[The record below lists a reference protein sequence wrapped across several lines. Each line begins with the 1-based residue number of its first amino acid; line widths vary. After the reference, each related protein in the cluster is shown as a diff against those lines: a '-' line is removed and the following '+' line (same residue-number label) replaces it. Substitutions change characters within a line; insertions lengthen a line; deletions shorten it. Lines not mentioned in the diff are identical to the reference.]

1 MLSQVNV
8 FIIIWLGGYYLSLNH
23 IINMKNLKTN
33 VEKQN
38 FDFEELCKRFDAYIK
53 DPRSSNLTPEELERF
68 SKELDRKML
77 EISIQRV
84 SECILNW
91 RFSTRSTKKYIR
103 LMARH
108 KWIVVRRTKRRRF
121 NWNRE
126 LVTPE
131 EIDAFKT
138 ILDMEWIDVSNDV
151 FEELFE

>member
-1 MLSQVNV
+1 
-8 FIIIWLGGYYLSLNH
+8 
-23 IINMKNLKTN
+23 MKSLKTN
-33 VEKQN
+33 VEKQD
-38 FDFEELCKRFDAYIK
+38 FDFEDLCKRFDAYAK

-84 SECILNW
+84 SQRILNW
-91 RFSTRSTKKYIR
+91 KFSTRSTKKYIR

-138 ILDMEWIDVSNDV
+138 ILDMEWIDVSNDAM
-151 FEELFE
+151 EKLFE